1 MTLYSTMKTIY
12 KTVLPNTL
20 RKAVYRNTPKPLRAA
35 KAYLIRRL
43 EKTAEYDEIYDEE
56 YYTDGIDSVY
66 RESCEVIAESIV
78 RAFSPKFIVDVG
90 CGAGELL
97 LALKKRGVVC
107 CGLEYSSAALKICR
121 QKGLD
126 VIKFDLLHDT
136 LLKDSNA
143 DLVVST
149 EVAEHLSENYADR
162 FIDILCAIASNVI
175 ITAAERATTY
185 VGDHTHLN
193 EQPREYWI
201 NKFADKGF
209 KYKEDIVKEFRREWQ
224 EREIKPWFLQHLMVF
239 CEEPCDPA

>member
-1 MTLYSTMKTIY
+1 MTLYSIIKTIY

-20 RKAVYRNTPKPLRAA
+20 RKAIYRHTPKPLQVA
-35 KAYLIRRL
+35 KVYLLRRM
-43 EKTAEYDEIYDEE
+43 EKKAEYDEIYDEK

-66 RESCEVIAESIV
+66 RKSCEVIAESIV

-97 LALKKRGVVC
+97 QALKKRGIAC
-107 CGLEYSSAALKICR
+107 CGLEYSSAALRICR

-136 LLKDSNA
+136 LPRGYNA

-149 EVAEHLSENYADR
+149 EVAEHLPENYADR
-162 FIDILCAIASNVI
+162 FVDILCAIASNVVM
-175 ITAAERATTY
+175 TAAVPATTY
-185 VGDHTHLN
+185 VGHQTHLN

-201 NKFADKGF
+201 SKFADKGF
-209 KYKEDIVKEFRREWQ
+209 KYHEDTVKRFRREWH
-224 EREIKPWFLQHLMVF
+224 EKEIKPWFVQHLMVF
-239 CEEPCDPA
+239 CEEPCGPA

>member
-66 RESCEVIAESIV
+66 RKSCEVIAESIV

-97 LALKKRGVVC
+97 L
-107 CGLEYSSAALKICR
+107 EHFKI
-121 QKGLD
+121 
-126 VIKFDLLHDT
+126 
-136 LLKDSNA
+136 
-143 DLVVST
+143 
-149 EVAEHLSENYADR
+149 
-162 FIDILCAIASNVI
+162 
-175 ITAAERATTY
+175 
-185 VGDHTHLN
+185 
-193 EQPREYWI
+193 
-201 NKFADKGF
+201 
-209 KYKEDIVKEFRREWQ
+209 
-224 EREIKPWFLQHLMVF
+224 
-239 CEEPCDPA
+239 